1 MKLELGPVNMFPL
14 SAGAMFSLSTESDG
28 GMVQGMTEREL
39 LTPALVHFSELHLW
53 TAARGTQET
62 QQCSPS
68 SPFDW
73 HLAHFYLPA
82 LAYQHPHVRVPIIQ
96 GAVATPS
103 PTRRSESQPWGA
115 AGSHEKRVFPVCSFW
130 GILPLPSSNYWYGF
144 CLLTERWLTKWS
156 SFIFSVPCLY
166 FQDVLFFYNC
176 IFKDLFI
183 THTIKIMCV
192 CICAYINS
200 PLLNPLHN
208 ASQWARPSV
217 YAHQKCTHMSTETCR
232 IFITALFTT
241 AKKCK

>member
-1 MKLELGPVNMFPL
+1 MKDLLPKIKSSLDGFNSKLDTAEKINWKVSLVLHSCASYSLIASHLPNLLFFVPLMKLELGPVNMFPL

-115 AGSHEKRVFPVCSFW
+115 AGSHEKRVFPVCSF
-130 GILPLPSSNYWYGF
+130 
-144 CLLTERWLTKWS
+144 
-156 SFIFSVPCLY
+156 
-166 FQDVLFFYNC
+166 
-176 IFKDLFI
+176 
-183 THTIKIMCV
+183 
-192 CICAYINS
+192 
-200 PLLNPLHN
+200 
-208 ASQWARPSV
+208 
-217 YAHQKCTHMSTETCR
+217 
-232 IFITALFTT
+232 
-241 AKKCK
+241 